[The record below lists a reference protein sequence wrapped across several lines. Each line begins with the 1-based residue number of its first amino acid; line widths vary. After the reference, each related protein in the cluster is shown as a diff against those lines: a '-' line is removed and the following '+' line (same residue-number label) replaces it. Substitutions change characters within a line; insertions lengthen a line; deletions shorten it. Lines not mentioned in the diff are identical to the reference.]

1 MNYLNYE
8 KNQLTV
14 LLKWV
19 FLIPCAPDTKNSNVS
34 KFAFKVWFMIFCTKM
49 SSFYLYVYKHSMVS
63 FI

>member
-19 FLIPCAPDTKNSNVS
+19 FLIPCAPDTKNSNFS
-34 KFAFKVWFMIFCTKM
+34 KFAFKVWFMIFCTK
-49 SSFYLYVYKHSMVS
+49 
-63 FI
+63 I